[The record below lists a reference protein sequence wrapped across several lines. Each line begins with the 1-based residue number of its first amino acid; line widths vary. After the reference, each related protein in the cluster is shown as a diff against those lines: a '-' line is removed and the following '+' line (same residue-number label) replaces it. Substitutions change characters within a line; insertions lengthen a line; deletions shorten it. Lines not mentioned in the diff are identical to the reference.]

1 MKVNVENLERSEL
14 KKYKDQGYILFDR
27 TVYVDD
33 FMDEK
38 ELFLAYEGDI
48 ISYRYCKVIGLN
60 EINEDHLVFE
70 IFDGENYSLEEIFDK
85 IGEFI
90 SFEVIDSKILKTVFR
105 FRRDY

>member
-48 ISYRYCKVIGLN
+48 ISYRNSKVIGLN

>member
-38 ELFLAYEGDI
+38 ELFLAFEGDI
-48 ISYRYCKVIGLN
+48 ISYRNSKVIGLN

-90 SFEVIDSKILKTVFR
+90 SFEVIDSKVLKTVFR

>member
-38 ELFLAYEGDI
+38 ELFLACEGDI
-48 ISYRYCKVIGLN
+48 ISYRNSKVIGLN
-60 EINEDHLVFE
+60 EINEDHLIFE

>member
-48 ISYRYCKVIGLN
+48 ISYRNSKVIGLN
-60 EINEDHLVFE
+60 ENNEDHLVFE